1 MYFLK
6 KLWDLISSL
15 LYKFSDVFSLK
26 NEVDY
31 SYPHCTLGSSLKP
44 LEFAEQNFQDYKMW
58 VLRAKGGVL
67 K

>member
-1 MYFLK
+1 MYFLE
-6 KLWDLISSL
+6 KLWDLITSL

-31 SYPHCTLGSSLKP
+31 SYPYRTLGSSLKP